1 MPTHCRQQCCPRIM
15 QAKEPTLMCD
25 HALHSQFSHFQL
37 LLVAAE
43 KTLLLR
49 GGGGELPRV
58 FWLNKSKGL
67 FSLLF
72 WMLGSHLFVYE
83 PRNQR
88 SLGQQDQ

>member
-1 MPTHCRQQCCPRIM
+1 MLPQYYAGQRAYTDVWSCS
-15 QAKEPTLMCD
+15 
-25 HALHSQFSHFQL
+25 HSHFSHFQL

-49 GGGGELPRV
+49 GGGGEVPRV